1 MVQCPHP
8 CSPYSQGGAA
18 RRLTG
23 RCPLLCSCAG
33 CPAGDLGY
41 LVTLV
46 SDACATYS
54 QQRHEA
60 SLAAV
65 AGYCRSAQPQSCWK
79 SCSRRRGGGRQRQS
93 SRLSQGRRCNPGLKP
108 VAKCLPASLRV

>member
-65 AGYCRSAQPQSCWK
+65 AGYCR
-79 SCSRRRGGGRQRQS
+79 QRTTAELLEELQ
-93 SRLSQGRRCNPGLKP
+93 QEAGRREAAPE
-108 VAKCLPASLRV
+108 